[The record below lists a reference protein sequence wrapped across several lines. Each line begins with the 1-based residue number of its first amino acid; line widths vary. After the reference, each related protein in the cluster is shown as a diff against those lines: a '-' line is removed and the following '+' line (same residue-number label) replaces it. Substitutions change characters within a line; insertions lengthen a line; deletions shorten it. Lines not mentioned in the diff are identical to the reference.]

1 MKIYLYLKNCIF
13 TKNYTSRFFL
23 ILRGKLRGRKL
34 EKLTKTANYAQNR
47 YFFKKF
53 RFRELAKFSVN
64 YGNFFNKI
72 LYHIIEVKKGLKQ
85 ANINLSF
92 EQYKFNR
99 EHLNVPYDLNFT
111 IVFHEIAK
119 N

>member
-13 TKNYTSRFFL
+13 TKNYTSHFFL

-64 YGNFFNKI
+64 YGNVKNNKNTIICDFFH
-72 LYHIIEVKKGLKQ
+72 L
-85 ANINLSF
+85 LSF
-92 EQYKFNR
+92 
-99 EHLNVPYDLNFT
+99 T
-111 IVFHEIAK
+111 IIFIK
-119 N
+119 

>member
-13 TKNYTSRFFL
+13 TKNYTSHFFL

-47 YFFKKF
+47 HFFKKF

-64 YGNFFNKI
+64 YGIYYYTIKYRESEIF
-72 LYHIIEVKKGLKQ
+72 Y
-85 ANINLSF
+85 
-92 EQYKFNR
+92 YKFC
-99 EHLNVPYDLNFT
+99 
-111 IVFHEIAK
+111 EIK
-119 N
+119 I